1 MAAQGVGRNGLE
13 TGILIGLGVGL
24 LCALVLLWQSRRRF
38 RRELQ
43 RLGSLV
49 HLAMPLRSPEQM
61 LSLLSRHLRQQELD
75 WAGQKQQLQDW
86 QYLSQR
92 LPWGYLR
99 VDENNVVLECN
110 PAAQRLLRIG
120 QWQPGIKLLLEW
132 VRSYELDQLIEAT
145 RRQEVATLTESCEWI
160 FYPSGGDGKPIPLRG
175 WGLPLPQGHVAIFL
189 EDRLEAKMLAQ
200 QRDRWASDVAHE
212 LKTPLTSIRLLAE
225 TLQSRVDAA
234 QAVWVERL
242 LNETLRL
249 SHLVQDLLELSALN
263 LGAGSRL
270 QLRSVDLAILV
281 REAWQSLEPLAKLR
295 HQELH
300 LSGARQA
307 YLWGDEQR
315 LYRLILNL
323 LDNAIKYG
331 KPDSPIHVVL
341 SEGGSQVGLEVYDH
355 GPGLPEDQFESVFQP
370 FYRTD
375 TARARSKGG
384 TGLGLAIVRQIV
396 EAHGGTV
403 QLRNH
408 PQTGGLWIQ
417 VELPQK
423 RLDPT

>member
-1 MAAQGVGRNGLE
+1 MGLA
-13 TGILIGLGVGL
+13 TGILIGVGVGL
-24 LCALVLLWQSRRRF
+24 LCALLLLWQSHRRF

-49 HLAMPLRSPEQM
+49 SNPLPVHSSEEM
-61 LSLLSRHLRQQELD
+61 LSLLSRQLRQQQLD
-75 WAGQKQQLQDW
+75 WAGQNQQLQDW

-110 PAAQRLLRIG
+110 PAAQRLLRIN

-132 VRSYELDQLIEAT
+132 VRSYELDQLIETT
-145 RRQEVATLTESCEWI
+145 RRQEADRPTQSREWI

-175 WGLPLPQGHVAIFL
+175 WGLPLPQSQVAIFL
-189 EDRLEAKMLAQ
+189 EDRLEAKMLTQ

-249 SHLVQDLLELSALN
+249 SSLVQDLLELSALN

-270 QLRSVDLAILV
+270 QLRSVDLAFLV
-281 REAWQSLEPLAKLR
+281 RKAWQSLEPLAKPR
-295 HQELH
+295 QQELH
-300 LSGARQA
+300 LTGTTQA
-307 YLWGDEQR
+307 CLWGDEQR
-315 LYRLILNL
+315 LYRLLLNL

-331 KPDSPIHVVL
+331 RPGSPVHVVL
-341 SEGGSQVGLEVYDH
+341 AEEGSAVGLEVYDH
-355 GPGLPEDQFESVFQP
+355 GSGLAADQFELVFQP

-396 EAHGGTV
+396 EAHEGTIR
-403 QLRNH
+403 LCNH
-408 PQTGGLWIQ
+408 PQTGGLWVRVQ
-417 VELPQK
+417 LPQK
-423 RLDPT
+423 RLDPL

>member
-1 MAAQGVGRNGLE
+1 MGLE
-13 TGILIGLGVGL
+13 AGILIGLGIGL
-24 LCALVLLWQSRRRF
+24 LCTLLLLWQTRRRF

-49 HLAMPLRSPEQM
+49 HLAMPLHSPEQM
-61 LSLLSRHLRQQELD
+61 LSLLSRYLRQQDLD
-75 WAGQKQQLQDW
+75 WANQKQQLQNW

-110 PAAQRLLRIG
+110 PAAQRLLRIS

-145 RRQEVATLTESCEWI
+145 RRQETAAPVQSREWI
-160 FYPSGGDGKPIPLRG
+160 FYPSGGDGKPIPLRA
-175 WGLPLPQGHVAIFL
+175 WGLLLPQAHVAIFL

-263 LGAGSRL
+263 LGAASRS
-270 QLRSVDLAILV
+270 QWRWVDLASLV
-281 REAWQSLEPLAKLR
+281 QEAWQSLEPLAKPR

-300 LSGARQA
+300 LRGSSQI

-315 LYRLILNL
+315 LYRLVLNL
-323 LDNAIKYG
+323 LDNAVKYG

-341 SEGGSQVGLEVYDH
+341 SEQGSQVQLEVYDH
-355 GPGLPEDQFESVFQP
+355 GPGLPEDQFELVFQP

-396 EAHGGTV
+396 EVHGGTI

-408 PQTGGLWIQ
+408 PQTGGLWVQ
-417 VELPQK
+417 VELPRK
-423 RLDPT
+423 HLDPL

>member
-1 MAAQGVGRNGLE
+1 MGLE
-13 TGILIGLGVGL
+13 AGILIGLGIGL
-24 LCALVLLWQSRRRF
+24 LCTLLLLWQTRRRF
-38 RRELQ
+38 SRELQ

-49 HLAMPLRSPEQM
+49 HLAMPLHSLEQM
-61 LSLLSRHLRQQELD
+61 LSLLSRYLRQQDLD
-75 WAGQKQQLQDW
+75 WANQKQQLQNW

-110 PAAQRLLRIG
+110 PTAQRLLRIS

-145 RRQEVATLTESCEWI
+145 RRQETAAPVQSREWI
-160 FYPSGGDGKPIPLRG
+160 FYPSGGDGKPIPLRA
-175 WGLPLPQGHVAIFL
+175 WGLLLPQAHVAIFL

-263 LGAGSRL
+263 LGAASRS
-270 QLRSVDLAILV
+270 QWRWVDLASLV
-281 REAWQSLEPLAKLR
+281 QEAWQSVEPLAKPR

-300 LSGARQA
+300 LSGLSQI

-323 LDNAIKYG
+323 LDNAVKYG

-341 SEGGSQVGLEVYDH
+341 SEQGSQVQLEVYDH
-355 GPGLPEDQFESVFQP
+355 GPGLPEDQFELVFQP

-396 EAHGGTV
+396 EVHGGTI

-408 PQTGGLWIQ
+408 PQTGGLWVQ
-417 VELPQK
+417 VELPRK
-423 RLDPT
+423 HLDPL

>member
-1 MAAQGVGRNGLE
+1 MGLE
-13 TGILIGLGVGL
+13 AGILIGLGIGL
-24 LCALVLLWQSRRRF
+24 LCTLLLLWQSRRRF
-38 RRELQ
+38 RCELQ

-49 HLAMPLRSPEQM
+49 HLAMPLHSPEQM
-61 LSLLSRHLRQQELD
+61 LSLLSRYLRQQDLD
-75 WAGQKQQLQDW
+75 WANQKQQLQNW

-110 PAAQRLLRIG
+110 PAAQRLLRIS

-145 RRQEVATLTESCEWI
+145 RRQETAAPVQSREWI
-160 FYPSGGDGKPIPLRG
+160 FYPSGGDGKPIPLRA
-175 WGLPLPQGHVAIFL
+175 WGLLLPQAHVAIFL

-263 LGAGSRL
+263 LGAASRS
-270 QLRSVDLAILV
+270 QWRWVDLASLV
-281 REAWQSLEPLAKLR
+281 REAWQSVEPLAKPR

-300 LSGARQA
+300 LSGLSQI

-323 LDNAIKYG
+323 LDNAVKYG

-341 SEGGSQVGLEVYDH
+341 SEQGSQVQLEVYDH
-355 GPGLPEDQFESVFQP
+355 GPGLPEDQFELVFQP

-396 EAHGGTV
+396 EVHGGTI

-408 PQTGGLWIQ
+408 PQTGGLWVQ
-417 VELPQK
+417 VELPRK
-423 RLDPT
+423 HLDPL

>member
-1 MAAQGVGRNGLE
+1 MGLE
-13 TGILIGLGVGL
+13 AGILIGLGIGL
-24 LCALVLLWQSRRRF
+24 LCTLLLLWQTRRRF
-38 RRELQ
+38 RCELQ

-49 HLAMPLRSPEQM
+49 HLAMPLHSPEQM
-61 LSLLSRHLRQQELD
+61 LSLLSRYLRQQDLD
-75 WAGQKQQLQDW
+75 WANQKQQLQNW

-110 PAAQRLLRIG
+110 PAAQRLLRIS

-145 RRQEVATLTESCEWI
+145 RRQETAAPVQSREWI
-160 FYPSGGDGKPIPLRG
+160 FYPSGGDGKPIPLRA
-175 WGLPLPQGHVAIFL
+175 WGLLLPQAHVAIFL

-263 LGAGSRL
+263 LGAASRS
-270 QLRSVDLAILV
+270 QWRWVDLASLV
-281 REAWQSLEPLAKLR
+281 QEAWQSLEPLAKPR

-300 LSGARQA
+300 LRGSSQI

-315 LYRLILNL
+315 LYRLVLNL
-323 LDNAIKYG
+323 LDNAVKYG

-341 SEGGSQVGLEVYDH
+341 SEQGSQVQLEVYDH
-355 GPGLPEDQFESVFQP
+355 GPGLPEDQFELVFQP

-396 EAHGGTV
+396 EVHGGTI

-408 PQTGGLWIQ
+408 PQTGGLWVQ
-417 VELPQK
+417 VELPRK
-423 RLDPT
+423 HLDPL

>member
-1 MAAQGVGRNGLE
+1 MGLE
-13 TGILIGLGVGL
+13 AGILIGLGIGL
-24 LCALVLLWQSRRRF
+24 LCTLLLLWQTRRRF

-49 HLAMPLRSPEQM
+49 HLAMPLHSPEQM
-61 LSLLSRHLRQQELD
+61 LSLLSRYLRQQDLD
-75 WAGQKQQLQDW
+75 WANQKQQLQNW

-110 PAAQRLLRIG
+110 PAAQRLLRIS

-145 RRQEVATLTESCEWI
+145 RRQETAAPVQSREWI
-160 FYPSGGDGKPIPLRG
+160 FYPSGGDGKPIPLRA
-175 WGLPLPQGHVAIFL
+175 WGLLLPQAHVAIFL

-263 LGAGSRL
+263 LGAASRS
-270 QLRSVDLAILV
+270 QWRWVDLASLV
-281 REAWQSLEPLAKLR
+281 SEAWQSVEPLAKPR

-300 LSGARQA
+300 LSGLSQI

-323 LDNAIKYG
+323 LDNAVKYG

-341 SEGGSQVGLEVYDH
+341 SEQGSQVQLEVYDH
-355 GPGLPEDQFESVFQP
+355 GPGLPEDQFELVFQP

-396 EAHGGTV
+396 EVHGGTI

-408 PQTGGLWIQ
+408 PQTGGLWVQ
-417 VELPQK
+417 VELPRK
-423 RLDPT
+423 HLDPL

>member
-1 MAAQGVGRNGLE
+1 MGLE
-13 TGILIGLGVGL
+13 AGILIGLGIGL
-24 LCALVLLWQSRRRF
+24 LCTLLLLWQTRRRF

-43 RLGSLV
+43 QLGSLV
-49 HLAMPLRSPEQM
+49 HLAMPLHSLEQM
-61 LSLLSRHLRQQELD
+61 LSLLSRYLRQQDLD
-75 WAGQKQQLQDW
+75 WANQKQQLQNW

-110 PAAQRLLRIG
+110 PAAQRLLRIS

-145 RRQEVATLTESCEWI
+145 RRQETAAPVQSREWI
-160 FYPSGGDGKPIPLRG
+160 FYPSGGDGKPIPLRA
-175 WGLPLPQGHVAIFL
+175 WGLLLPQAHVAIFL

-263 LGAGSRL
+263 LGAASRS
-270 QLRSVDLAILV
+270 QWRWVDLASLV
-281 REAWQSLEPLAKLR
+281 REAWQSVEPLAKPR

-300 LSGARQA
+300 LSGLSQI

-323 LDNAIKYG
+323 LDNAVKYG

-341 SEGGSQVGLEVYDH
+341 SEQGSQVQLEVYDH
-355 GPGLPEDQFESVFQP
+355 GPGLPEDQFELVFQP

-396 EAHGGTV
+396 EVHGGTI

-408 PQTGGLWIQ
+408 PQTGGLWVQ
-417 VELPQK
+417 VELPRK
-423 RLDPT
+423 HLDPL

>member
-1 MAAQGVGRNGLE
+1 MGLE
-13 TGILIGLGVGL
+13 AGILIGLGIGL
-24 LCALVLLWQSRRRF
+24 LCTLLLLWQTRRRF

-49 HLAMPLRSPEQM
+49 HLAMPLHSPEQM
-61 LSLLSRHLRQQELD
+61 LSLLSRYLRQQDLD
-75 WAGQKQQLQDW
+75 WANQKQQLQNW

-110 PAAQRLLRIG
+110 PAAQRLLRIS

-145 RRQEVATLTESCEWI
+145 RRQETAAPVQSREWI
-160 FYPSGGDGKPIPLRG
+160 FYPSGGDGKPIPLRA
-175 WGLPLPQGHVAIFL
+175 WGLLLPQAHVAIFL

-263 LGAGSRL
+263 LGAASRS
-270 QLRSVDLAILV
+270 QWRWVDLASLV
-281 REAWQSLEPLAKLR
+281 REAWQSVEPLAKPR

-300 LSGARQA
+300 LSGLSQI

-323 LDNAIKYG
+323 LDNAVKYG

-341 SEGGSQVGLEVYDH
+341 SEQGSQVRLEVYDH
-355 GPGLPEDQFESVFQP
+355 GPGLPEDQFELVFQP

-396 EAHGGTV
+396 EVHGGTI

-408 PQTGGLWIQ
+408 PQTGGLWVQ
-417 VELPQK
+417 VELPRK
-423 RLDPT
+423 HLDPL

>member
-1 MAAQGVGRNGLE
+1 MGLE
-13 TGILIGLGVGL
+13 AGILIGLGIGL
-24 LCALVLLWQSRRRF
+24 LCTLLLLWQTRRRF
-38 RRELQ
+38 RCELQ

-49 HLAMPLRSPEQM
+49 HLAMPLHSPEQM
-61 LSLLSRHLRQQELD
+61 LSLLSRYLRQQDLD
-75 WAGQKQQLQDW
+75 WANQKQQLQNW

-110 PAAQRLLRIG
+110 PAAQRLLRIS

-145 RRQEVATLTESCEWI
+145 RRQETAAPVQSREWI
-160 FYPSGGDGKPIPLRG
+160 FYPSGGDGKPIPLRA
-175 WGLPLPQGHVAIFL
+175 WGLLLPQAHVAIFL

-263 LGAGSRL
+263 LGAASRS
-270 QLRSVDLAILV
+270 QWRWVDLASLV
-281 REAWQSLEPLAKLR
+281 QEAWQSLEPLAKPR

-300 LSGARQA
+300 LRGSSQI

-315 LYRLILNL
+315 LYRLVLNL
-323 LDNAIKYG
+323 LDNAVKYG

-341 SEGGSQVGLEVYDH
+341 SEQGSQVRLEVYDH
-355 GPGLPEDQFESVFQP
+355 GPGLPEDQFELVFQP

-396 EAHGGTV
+396 EVHGGTI

-408 PQTGGLWIQ
+408 PQTGGLWVQ
-417 VELPQK
+417 VELPRK
-423 RLDPT
+423 HLDPL

>member
-1 MAAQGVGRNGLE
+1 MGLE
-13 TGILIGLGVGL
+13 AGILIGLGIGL
-24 LCALVLLWQSRRRF
+24 LCTLLLLWQSRRRF
-38 RRELQ
+38 SRELQ

-49 HLAMPLRSPEQM
+49 HLAMPLHSPEQM
-61 LSLLSRHLRQQELD
+61 LSLLSRYLRQQDLD
-75 WAGQKQQLQDW
+75 WANQKQQLQNW

-110 PAAQRLLRIG
+110 PAAQRLLRIS

-145 RRQEVATLTESCEWI
+145 RRQETAAPVQSREWI
-160 FYPSGGDGKPIPLRG
+160 FYPSGGDGKPIPLRA
-175 WGLPLPQGHVAIFL
+175 WGLLLPQAHVAIFL

-263 LGAGSRL
+263 LGAASRS
-270 QLRSVDLAILV
+270 QWRWVDLASLV
-281 REAWQSLEPLAKLR
+281 QEAWQSLEPLAKPR

-300 LSGARQA
+300 LSGLSQI

-315 LYRLILNL
+315 LYRLVLNL
-323 LDNAIKYG
+323 LDNAVKYG

-341 SEGGSQVGLEVYDH
+341 SEQGSQVRLEVYDH
-355 GPGLPEDQFESVFQP
+355 GPGLPEDQFELVFQP

-396 EAHGGTV
+396 EVHGGTI

-408 PQTGGLWIQ
+408 PQTGGLWVQ
-417 VELPQK
+417 VELPRK
-423 RLDPT
+423 HLDPL

>member
-1 MAAQGVGRNGLE
+1 MGVE
-13 TGILIGLGVGL
+13 SGILIGLGIGL
-24 LCALVLLWQSRRRF
+24 LGTLILLWQSRRRF
-38 RRELQ
+38 GRQLQ
-43 RLGSLV
+43 QLGSLLHV
-49 HLAMPLRSPEQM
+49 PLPLSSPEQM
-61 LSLLSRHLRQQELD
+61 LSRLSRHLRQQELE
-75 WAGQKQQLQDW
+75 WASQKRHLQDW
-86 QYLSQR
+86 QYLSHH

-110 PAAQRLLRIG
+110 PAAQRLLRIS
-120 QWQPGIKLLLEW
+120 QWQPGVKLLLEW

-145 RRQEVATLTESCEWI
+145 RRQEAAASIQSREWI
-160 FYPSGGDGKPIPLRG
+160 FYPSGGENKPVPLRA
-175 WGLPLPQGHVAIFL
+175 WGLPLPQGQVAIFL
-189 EDRLEAKMLAQ
+189 EDRLEATLLAQ

-249 SHLVQDLLELSALN
+249 SQLVQDLLELSALN
-263 LGAGSRL
+263 LGAGSRS
-270 QLRSVDLAILV
+270 QWRWVDLAALV
-281 REAWQSLEPLAKLR
+281 HEAWQSLEPLAKPR

-300 LSGARQA
+300 LSGSPQA
-307 YLWGDEQR
+307 QLWGDEQR

-331 KPDSPIHVVL
+331 RPDSPIHVVL
-341 SEGGSQVGLEVYDH
+341 SEEGSQVRLEMYDH
-355 GPGLPEDQFESVFQP
+355 GPGLPEDQFELVFQP

-375 TARARSKGG
+375 AARARSKGG

-396 EAHGGTV
+396 ELHGGTIR
-403 QLRNH
+403 LRNH
-408 PQTGGLWIQ
+408 PQTGGLWVQ
-417 VELPQK
+417 VELPRK
-423 RLDPT
+423 RADAL

>member
-1 MAAQGVGRNGLE
+1 MGLE
-13 TGILIGLGVGL
+13 AGILIGLGIGL
-24 LCALVLLWQSRRRF
+24 LCTLLLLWQTRRRF

-49 HLAMPLRSPEQM
+49 HLAMPLHSPEQM
-61 LSLLSRHLRQQELD
+61 LSLLSRYLRQQDLD
-75 WAGQKQQLQDW
+75 WANQKQQLQNW

-110 PAAQRLLRIG
+110 PAAQRLLRIS

-145 RRQEVATLTESCEWI
+145 RRQETAAPVQSREWI
-160 FYPSGGDGKPIPLRG
+160 FYPSGGDGKPIPLRA
-175 WGLPLPQGHVAIFL
+175 WGLLLPQAHVAIFL

-263 LGAGSRL
+263 LGAASRS
-270 QLRSVDLAILV
+270 QWRWVDLASLV
-281 REAWQSLEPLAKLR
+281 SEAWQSVEPLAKPR

-300 LSGARQA
+300 LSGLSQI

-315 LYRLILNL
+315 LYRLVLNL
-323 LDNAIKYG
+323 LDNAVKYG

-341 SEGGSQVGLEVYDH
+341 SEQGSQVRLEVYDH
-355 GPGLPEDQFESVFQP
+355 GPGLPEDQFELVFQP

-396 EAHGGTV
+396 EVHGGTI

-408 PQTGGLWIQ
+408 PQTGGLWVQ
-417 VELPQK
+417 VELPRK
-423 RLDPT
+423 HLDPL

>member
-1 MAAQGVGRNGLE
+1 MGLE
-13 TGILIGLGVGL
+13 AGILIGLGIGL
-24 LCALVLLWQSRRRF
+24 LCTLLLLWQTRRRF

-43 RLGSLV
+43 QLGSLV
-49 HLAMPLRSPEQM
+49 HLAMPLHSPEQM
-61 LSLLSRHLRQQELD
+61 LSLLSRYLRQQDLD
-75 WAGQKQQLQDW
+75 WANQKQQLQNW

-110 PAAQRLLRIG
+110 PAAQRLLRIS

-145 RRQEVATLTESCEWI
+145 RRQETAAPVQSREWI
-160 FYPSGGDGKPIPLRG
+160 FYPSGGDGKPIPLRA
-175 WGLPLPQGHVAIFL
+175 WGLLLPQAHVAIFL

-263 LGAGSRL
+263 LGAASRS
-270 QLRSVDLAILV
+270 QWRWVDLASLV
-281 REAWQSLEPLAKLR
+281 QEAWQSLEPLAKPR

-300 LSGARQA
+300 LSGLSQI

-323 LDNAIKYG
+323 LDNAVKYG

-341 SEGGSQVGLEVYDH
+341 SEQGSQVQLEVYDH
-355 GPGLPEDQFESVFQP
+355 GPGLPEDQFELVFQP

-396 EAHGGTV
+396 EVHGGTI

-408 PQTGGLWIQ
+408 PQTGGLWVQ
-417 VELPQK
+417 VELPRK
-423 RLDPT
+423 HLDPL

>member
-1 MAAQGVGRNGLE
+1 MGLE
-13 TGILIGLGVGL
+13 AGILIGLGIGL
-24 LCALVLLWQSRRRF
+24 LCTLLLLWQTRRRF

-43 RLGSLV
+43 QLGSLV
-49 HLAMPLRSPEQM
+49 HLAMPLHSPEQM
-61 LSLLSRHLRQQELD
+61 LSLLSRYLRQQDLD
-75 WAGQKQQLQDW
+75 WANQKQQLQNW

-110 PAAQRLLRIG
+110 PAAQRLLRIS

-145 RRQEVATLTESCEWI
+145 RRQETAAPVQSREWI
-160 FYPSGGDGKPIPLRG
+160 FYPSGGDGKPIPLRA
-175 WGLPLPQGHVAIFL
+175 WGLLLPQAHVAIFL

-263 LGAGSRL
+263 LGAASRS
-270 QLRSVDLAILV
+270 QWRWVDLASLV
-281 REAWQSLEPLAKLR
+281 SEAWQSVEPLAKPR

-300 LSGARQA
+300 LSGLSQI

-323 LDNAIKYG
+323 LDNAVKYG

-341 SEGGSQVGLEVYDH
+341 SEQGSQVRLEVYDH
-355 GPGLPEDQFESVFQP
+355 GPGLPEDQFELVFQP

-396 EAHGGTV
+396 EVHGGTI

-408 PQTGGLWIQ
+408 PQTGGLWVQ
-417 VELPQK
+417 VELPRK
-423 RLDPT
+423 HLDPL

>member
-1 MAAQGVGRNGLE
+1 MGLE
-13 TGILIGLGVGL
+13 SGILIGLSIGL
-24 LCALVLLWQSRRRF
+24 LATLISLWQSRRRF
-38 RRELQ
+38 SRQLQ
-43 RLGSLV
+43 QLGSLLHV
-49 HLAMPLRSPEQM
+49 ALPLQPPEQM
-61 LSLLSRHLRQQELD
+61 LSRLSRHLRHQELE
-75 WAGQKQQLQDW
+75 WASQKRYLQDW
-86 QYLSQR
+86 QYLSQH

-110 PAAQRLLRIG
+110 PAAQRLLRIH

-145 RRQEVATLTESCEWI
+145 RRQEANTPIQSREWI
-160 FYPSGGDGKPIPLRG
+160 FYPPGGEDKPVPLRA
-175 WGLPLPQGHVAIFL
+175 WGLPLPQAHVAIFL
-189 EDRLEAKMLAQ
+189 EDRLEATLLVQ

-249 SHLVQDLLELSALN
+249 SQLVQDLLELSTLK
-263 LGAGSRL
+263 LGAASRS
-270 QLRSVDLAILV
+270 QWRWVDLTTLV
-281 REAWQSLEPLAKLR
+281 REAWQSLEPLAKSR
-295 HQELH
+295 QQELY
-300 LSGARQA
+300 LTSPSQL

-323 LDNAIKYG
+323 LDNAVKYSG
-331 KPDSPIHVVL
+331 PASPIYVMV
-341 SEGGSQVGLEVYDH
+341 SDQGSRVRLEVYDH
-355 GPGLPEDQFESVFQP
+355 GPGLPEDQFELVFQP

-375 TARARSKGG
+375 AARARSKGG

-396 EAHGGTV
+396 ELHGGTI

-408 PQTGGLWIQ
+408 PQTGGLWVQ
-417 VELPQK
+417 VELPRQHPEG
-423 RLDPT
+423 L

>member
-1 MAAQGVGRNGLE
+1 MGLE
-13 TGILIGLGVGL
+13 AGILIGLGIGL
-24 LCALVLLWQSRRRF
+24 LCTLLLLWQSRRRF
-38 RRELQ
+38 SRELQ

-49 HLAMPLRSPEQM
+49 HLAMPLHSPEQM
-61 LSLLSRHLRQQELD
+61 LSLLSRYLRQQDLD
-75 WAGQKQQLQDW
+75 WANQKQQLQNW

-110 PAAQRLLRIG
+110 PAAQRLLRIS

-145 RRQEVATLTESCEWI
+145 RRQETAAPVQSREWI
-160 FYPSGGDGKPIPLRG
+160 FYPSGGDGKPIPLRA
-175 WGLPLPQGHVAIFL
+175 WGLLLPQAHVAIFL

-263 LGAGSRL
+263 LGAASRS
-270 QLRSVDLAILV
+270 QWRWVDLASLV
-281 REAWQSLEPLAKLR
+281 REAWQSVEPLAKPR

-300 LSGARQA
+300 LSGLSQI

-323 LDNAIKYG
+323 LDNAVKYG

-341 SEGGSQVGLEVYDH
+341 SEQGSQVRLEVYDH
-355 GPGLPEDQFESVFQP
+355 GPGLPEDQFELVFQP

-396 EAHGGTV
+396 EVHGGTI

-408 PQTGGLWIQ
+408 PQTGGLWVQ
-417 VELPQK
+417 VELPRK
-423 RLDPT
+423 HLDPL

>member
-1 MAAQGVGRNGLE
+1 MGLA

-24 LCALVLLWQSRRRF
+24 LCALLLLWQSHRRF

-49 HLAMPLRSPEQM
+49 NSPLPLHSPEEM
-61 LSLLSRHLRQQELD
+61 LSLLSRQLRQQQLD
-75 WAGQKQQLQDW
+75 WAGRNQQLQDW

-99 VDENNVVLECN
+99 VDENNIVLECN
-110 PAAQRLLRIG
+110 PAAQRLLHIN

-132 VRSYELDQLIEAT
+132 VRSYELDQLIETT
-145 RRQEVATLTESCEWI
+145 RQQDAERPTQSREWI
-160 FYPSGGDGKPIPLRG
+160 FYPSGGDDKPIPLRA
-175 WGLPLPQGHVAIFL
+175 WGLPLSQSHVAIFL
-189 EDRLEAKMLAQ
+189 EDRLEAKMLTQ

-225 TLQSRVDAA
+225 TLHSRVDSA
-234 QAVWVERL
+234 QVVWVERL

-249 SHLVQDLLELSALN
+249 SSLVQDLLELSALN

-270 QLRSVDLAILV
+270 QLRSVDLAFLV
-281 REAWQSLEPLAKLR
+281 REAWQSLEPLAKSR
-295 HQELH
+295 QQELH
-300 LSGARQA
+300 LTGIQQA
-307 YLWGDEQR
+307 FLWGDEQR

-331 KPDSPIHVVL
+331 RPGSEVHVVL
-341 SEGGSQVGLEVYDH
+341 AETGSEVGLEVYDH
-355 GPGLPEDQFESVFQP
+355 GPGLAADQFESVFQP

-396 EAHGGTV
+396 EAHGGTIR
-403 QLRNH
+403 LGNH
-408 PQTGGLWIQ
+408 PQAGGLWIR
-417 VELPQK
+417 VHLPKK
-423 RLDPT
+423 RLDPP

>member
-1 MAAQGVGRNGLE
+1 MGLE
-13 TGILIGLGVGL
+13 AGILIGLGIGL
-24 LCALVLLWQSRRRF
+24 LCTLLLLWQTRRRF

-43 RLGSLV
+43 QLGSLV
-49 HLAMPLRSPEQM
+49 HLAMPLHSLEQM
-61 LSLLSRHLRQQELD
+61 LSLLSRYLRQQDLD
-75 WAGQKQQLQDW
+75 WANQKQQLQNW

-110 PAAQRLLRIG
+110 PAAQRLLRIS

-145 RRQEVATLTESCEWI
+145 RRQETAAPVQSREWI
-160 FYPSGGDGKPIPLRG
+160 FYPSGGDGKPIPLRA
-175 WGLPLPQGHVAIFL
+175 WGLLLPQAHVAIFL

-263 LGAGSRL
+263 LGAASRS
-270 QLRSVDLAILV
+270 QWRWVDLASLV
-281 REAWQSLEPLAKLR
+281 SEAWQSVEPLAKPR

-300 LSGARQA
+300 LSGLSQI

-323 LDNAIKYG
+323 LDNAVKYG

-341 SEGGSQVGLEVYDH
+341 SEQGSQVRLEVYDH
-355 GPGLPEDQFESVFQP
+355 GPGLPEDQFELVFQP

-396 EAHGGTV
+396 EVHGGTI

-408 PQTGGLWIQ
+408 PQTGGLWVQ
-417 VELPQK
+417 VELPRK
-423 RLDPT
+423 HLDPL

>member
-1 MAAQGVGRNGLE
+1 MGLE
-13 TGILIGLGVGL
+13 AGILIGLGVGL
-24 LCALVLLWQSRRRF
+24 FCTLLLLWQTRRRF

-49 HLAMPLRSPEQM
+49 HLAMPLHSPEQM
-61 LSLLSRHLRQQELD
+61 LSLLSRYLRQQDLD
-75 WAGQKQQLQDW
+75 WANQKQQLQNW

-110 PAAQRLLRIG
+110 PAAQRLLRIS

-145 RRQEVATLTESCEWI
+145 RRQETAAPVQSREWI
-160 FYPSGGDGKPIPLRG
+160 FYPSGGDGKPIPLRA
-175 WGLPLPQGHVAIFL
+175 WGLLLPQAHVAIFL

-263 LGAGSRL
+263 LGAASRS
-270 QLRSVDLAILV
+270 QWRWVDLASLV
-281 REAWQSLEPLAKLR
+281 QEAWQSLEPLAKPR

-300 LSGARQA
+300 LSGLSQI

-323 LDNAIKYG
+323 LDNAVKYG

-341 SEGGSQVGLEVYDH
+341 SEQGSQVRLEVYDH
-355 GPGLPEDQFESVFQP
+355 GPGLPEDQFELVFQP

-396 EAHGGTV
+396 EVHGGTI

-408 PQTGGLWIQ
+408 PQTGGLWVQ
-417 VELPQK
+417 VELPRK
-423 RLDPT
+423 HLDPL

>member
-1 MAAQGVGRNGLE
+1 MGLE
-13 TGILIGLGVGL
+13 AGILIGLGIGL
-24 LCALVLLWQSRRRF
+24 LCTLLLLWQTRRRF
-38 RRELQ
+38 RCELQ

-49 HLAMPLRSPEQM
+49 HLAMPLHSPEQM
-61 LSLLSRHLRQQELD
+61 LSLLSRYLRQQDLD
-75 WAGQKQQLQDW
+75 WANQKQQLQNW

-110 PAAQRLLRIG
+110 PAAQRLLRIS

-145 RRQEVATLTESCEWI
+145 RRQETAAPVQSREWI
-160 FYPSGGDGKPIPLRG
+160 FYPSGGDGKPIPLRA
-175 WGLPLPQGHVAIFL
+175 WGLLLPQAHVAIFL

-263 LGAGSRL
+263 LGAASRS
-270 QLRSVDLAILV
+270 QWRWVDLASLV
-281 REAWQSLEPLAKLR
+281 REAWQSVEPLAKPR

-300 LSGARQA
+300 LSGLSQI

-323 LDNAIKYG
+323 LDNAVKYG

-341 SEGGSQVGLEVYDH
+341 SEQGSQVRLEVYDH
-355 GPGLPEDQFESVFQP
+355 GPGLPEDQFELVFQP

-396 EAHGGTV
+396 EVHGGTI

-408 PQTGGLWIQ
+408 PQTGGLWVQ
-417 VELPQK
+417 VELPRK
-423 RLDPT
+423 HLDPL

>member
-1 MAAQGVGRNGLE
+1 MGLE
-13 TGILIGLGVGL
+13 AGILIGLGIGL
-24 LCALVLLWQSRRRF
+24 LCTLLLLWQSRRRF
-38 RRELQ
+38 SRELQ
-43 RLGSLV
+43 QLGSLV
-49 HLAMPLRSPEQM
+49 HLAMPLHSPEQM
-61 LSLLSRHLRQQELD
+61 LSLLSRYLRQQDLD
-75 WAGQKQQLQDW
+75 WANQKQQLQNW

-110 PAAQRLLRIG
+110 PAAQRLLRIS

-145 RRQEVATLTESCEWI
+145 RRQETAAPVQSREWI
-160 FYPSGGDGKPIPLRG
+160 FYPSGGDGKPIPLRA
-175 WGLPLPQGHVAIFL
+175 WGLLLPQAHVAIFL

-263 LGAGSRL
+263 LGAASRS
-270 QLRSVDLAILV
+270 QWRWVDLASLV
-281 REAWQSLEPLAKLR
+281 QEAWQSLEPLAKPR

-300 LSGARQA
+300 LSGLSQI

-315 LYRLILNL
+315 LYRLVLNL
-323 LDNAIKYG
+323 LDNAVKYG

-341 SEGGSQVGLEVYDH
+341 SEQGSQVQLEVYDH
-355 GPGLPEDQFESVFQP
+355 GPGLPEDQFELVFQP

-396 EAHGGTV
+396 EVHGGTI

-408 PQTGGLWIQ
+408 PQTGGLWVQ
-417 VELPQK
+417 VELPRK
-423 RLDPT
+423 HLDPL

>member
-1 MAAQGVGRNGLE
+1 MGFE

-24 LCALVLLWQSRRRF
+24 FCTLLLLWQSRRRF
-38 RRELQ
+38 RHDLQ

-49 HLAMPLRSPEQM
+49 HLAMPPHSLELEQM
-61 LSLLSRHLRQQELD
+61 LSLLSRHIRQQELD

-145 RRQEVATLTESCEWI
+145 RQQEAATPTQSREWI

-175 WGLPLPQGHVAIFL
+175 WGLPLPQAHVAIFL
-189 EDRLEAKMLAQ
+189 EDRLEAKMLVQ

-281 REAWQSLEPLAKLR
+281 REAWQSLEPLAKPR

-300 LSGARQA
+300 LSGSPQA

-341 SEGGSQVGLEVYDH
+341 SEQGSQVALEVYDH

-403 QLRNH
+403 HLRNH
-408 PQTGGLWIQ
+408 PQAGGLWIQ

-423 RLDPT
+423 RLDPL

>member
-1 MAAQGVGRNGLE
+1 MGLE
-13 TGILIGLGVGL
+13 AGILIGLGIGL
-24 LCALVLLWQSRRRF
+24 LCTLLLLWQTRRRF
-38 RRELQ
+38 RCELQ

-49 HLAMPLRSPEQM
+49 HLAMPLHSPEQM
-61 LSLLSRHLRQQELD
+61 LSLLSRYLRQQDLD
-75 WAGQKQQLQDW
+75 WANQKQQLQNW

-110 PAAQRLLRIG
+110 PAAQRLLRIS

-145 RRQEVATLTESCEWI
+145 RRQETAAPVQSREWI
-160 FYPSGGDGKPIPLRG
+160 FYPSGGDGKPIPLRA
-175 WGLPLPQGHVAIFL
+175 WGLLLPQAHVAIFL

-263 LGAGSRL
+263 LGAASRS
-270 QLRSVDLAILV
+270 QWRWVDLASLV
-281 REAWQSLEPLAKLR
+281 QEAWQSVEPLAKPR

-300 LSGARQA
+300 LSGLSQI

-315 LYRLILNL
+315 LYRLVLNL
-323 LDNAIKYG
+323 LDNAVKYG

-341 SEGGSQVGLEVYDH
+341 SEQGSQVRLEVYDH
-355 GPGLPEDQFESVFQP
+355 GPGLPEDQFELVFQP

-396 EAHGGTV
+396 EVHGGTI

-408 PQTGGLWIQ
+408 PQTGGLWVQ
-417 VELPQK
+417 VELPRK
-423 RLDPT
+423 HLDPL

>member
-1 MAAQGVGRNGLE
+1 MGLE
-13 TGILIGLGVGL
+13 AGILIGLGIGL
-24 LCALVLLWQSRRRF
+24 LCTLLLLWQTRRRF

-43 RLGSLV
+43 QLGSLV
-49 HLAMPLRSPEQM
+49 HLAMPLHSLEQM
-61 LSLLSRHLRQQELD
+61 LSLLSRYLRQQDLD
-75 WAGQKQQLQDW
+75 WANQKQQLQNW

-110 PAAQRLLRIG
+110 PAAQRLLRIS

-145 RRQEVATLTESCEWI
+145 RRQETAAPVQSREWI
-160 FYPSGGDGKPIPLRG
+160 FYPSGGDGKPIPLRA
-175 WGLPLPQGHVAIFL
+175 WGLLLPQAHVAIFL

-263 LGAGSRL
+263 LGAASRS
-270 QLRSVDLAILV
+270 QWRWVDLASLV
-281 REAWQSLEPLAKLR
+281 QEAWQSLEPLAKPR

-300 LSGARQA
+300 LSGLSQI

-315 LYRLILNL
+315 LYRLVLNL
-323 LDNAIKYG
+323 LDNAVKYG

-341 SEGGSQVGLEVYDH
+341 SEQGSQVRLEVYDH
-355 GPGLPEDQFESVFQP
+355 GPGLPEDQFELVFQP

-396 EAHGGTV
+396 EVHGGTI

-408 PQTGGLWIQ
+408 PQTGGLWVQ
-417 VELPQK
+417 VELPRK
-423 RLDPT
+423 HLDPL

>member
-1 MAAQGVGRNGLE
+1 MGLE
-13 TGILIGLGVGL
+13 AGILIGLGIGL
-24 LCALVLLWQSRRRF
+24 LCTLLLLWQTRRRF

-49 HLAMPLRSPEQM
+49 HLAMPLHSPEQM
-61 LSLLSRHLRQQELD
+61 LSLLSRYLRQQDLD
-75 WAGQKQQLQDW
+75 WANQRQQLQNW
-86 QYLSQR
+86 QYLGQR

-110 PAAQRLLRIG
+110 PAAQRLLRIS

-145 RRQEVATLTESCEWI
+145 RRQETAAPVQSREWI
-160 FYPSGGDGKPIPLRG
+160 FYPSGGDGKPIPLRA
-175 WGLPLPQGHVAIFL
+175 WGLLLPQAHVAIFL

-263 LGAGSRL
+263 LGAASRS
-270 QLRSVDLAILV
+270 QWRWVDLASLV
-281 REAWQSLEPLAKLR
+281 QEAWQSLEPLAKPR

-300 LSGARQA
+300 LSGLSQI

-315 LYRLILNL
+315 LYRLVLNL
-323 LDNAIKYG
+323 LDNAVKYG

-341 SEGGSQVGLEVYDH
+341 SEQGSQVRLEVYDH
-355 GPGLPEDQFESVFQP
+355 GPGLPEDQFELVFQP

-396 EAHGGTV
+396 EVHGGTI

-408 PQTGGLWIQ
+408 PQTGGLWVQ
-417 VELPQK
+417 VELPRK
-423 RLDPT
+423 HLDPL

>member
-1 MAAQGVGRNGLE
+1 MGLE
-13 TGILIGLGVGL
+13 AGILIGLGIGL
-24 LCALVLLWQSRRRF
+24 LCTLLLLWQTRRRF

-49 HLAMPLRSPEQM
+49 HLAMPLHSPEQM
-61 LSLLSRHLRQQELD
+61 LSLLSRHLRQQDLD
-75 WAGQKQQLQDW
+75 WANQKQQLQNW

-110 PAAQRLLRIG
+110 PAAQRLLRIS

-145 RRQEVATLTESCEWI
+145 RRQETAAPVQSREWI
-160 FYPSGGDGKPIPLRG
+160 FYPSGGDGKPIPLRA
-175 WGLPLPQGHVAIFL
+175 WGLLLPQAHVAIFL

-263 LGAGSRL
+263 LGAASRS
-270 QLRSVDLAILV
+270 QWRWVDLASLV
-281 REAWQSLEPLAKLR
+281 REAWQSVEPLAKPR

-300 LSGARQA
+300 LSGLSQI

-323 LDNAIKYG
+323 LDNAVKYG

-341 SEGGSQVGLEVYDH
+341 SEQGSQVQLEVYDH
-355 GPGLPEDQFESVFQP
+355 GPGLPEDQFELVFQP

-396 EAHGGTV
+396 EVHGGTI

-408 PQTGGLWIQ
+408 PQTGGLWVQ
-417 VELPQK
+417 VELPRK
-423 RLDPT
+423 HLDPL

>member
-1 MAAQGVGRNGLE
+1 MGLE
-13 TGILIGLGVGL
+13 AGILIGLGIGL
-24 LCALVLLWQSRRRF
+24 LCTLLLLWQTRRRF

-43 RLGSLV
+43 QLGSLV
-49 HLAMPLRSPEQM
+49 HLAMPLHSPEQM
-61 LSLLSRHLRQQELD
+61 LSLLSRYLRQQDLD
-75 WAGQKQQLQDW
+75 WANQKQQLQNW

-110 PAAQRLLRIG
+110 PAAQRLLRIS

-145 RRQEVATLTESCEWI
+145 RRQETAAPVQSREWI
-160 FYPSGGDGKPIPLRG
+160 FYPSGGDGKPIPLRA
-175 WGLPLPQGHVAIFL
+175 WGLLLPQAHVAIFL

-263 LGAGSRL
+263 LGAASRS
-270 QLRSVDLAILV
+270 QWRWVDLASLV
-281 REAWQSLEPLAKLR
+281 QEAWQSLEPLAKPR

-300 LSGARQA
+300 LSGLSQI

-315 LYRLILNL
+315 LYRLVLNL
-323 LDNAIKYG
+323 LDNAVKYG

-341 SEGGSQVGLEVYDH
+341 SEQGSQVRLEVYDH
-355 GPGLPEDQFESVFQP
+355 GPGLPEDQFELVFQP

-396 EAHGGTV
+396 EVHGGTI

-408 PQTGGLWIQ
+408 PQTGGLWVQ
-417 VELPQK
+417 VELPRK
-423 RLDPT
+423 HLDPL

>member
-1 MAAQGVGRNGLE
+1 MGLE
-13 TGILIGLGVGL
+13 AGILIGLGIGL
-24 LCALVLLWQSRRRF
+24 LCTLLLLWQTRRRF

-49 HLAMPLRSPEQM
+49 HLAMPLHSPEQM
-61 LSLLSRHLRQQELD
+61 LSLLSRYLRQQDLD
-75 WAGQKQQLQDW
+75 WANQKQQLQNW

-110 PAAQRLLRIG
+110 PAAQRLLRIS

-145 RRQEVATLTESCEWI
+145 RRQETAAPVQSREWI
-160 FYPSGGDGKPIPLRG
+160 FYPSGGDGKPIPLRA
-175 WGLPLPQGHVAIFL
+175 WGLLLPQAHVAIFL

-263 LGAGSRL
+263 LGAASRS
-270 QLRSVDLAILV
+270 QWRWVDLASLV
-281 REAWQSLEPLAKLR
+281 QEAWQSVEPLAKPR

-300 LSGARQA
+300 LSGLSQI

-323 LDNAIKYG
+323 LDNAVKYG

-341 SEGGSQVGLEVYDH
+341 SEQGSQVRLEVYDH
-355 GPGLPEDQFESVFQP
+355 GPGLPEDQFELVFQP

-396 EAHGGTV
+396 EVHGGTI

-408 PQTGGLWIQ
+408 PQTGGLWVQ
-417 VELPQK
+417 VELPRK
-423 RLDPT
+423 HLDPL

>member
-1 MAAQGVGRNGLE
+1 MGLE
-13 TGILIGLGVGL
+13 AGILIGLGIGL
-24 LCALVLLWQSRRRF
+24 LCTLLLLWQTRRRF
-38 RRELQ
+38 RCELQ

-49 HLAMPLRSPEQM
+49 HLAMPLHSPEQM
-61 LSLLSRHLRQQELD
+61 LSLLSRYLRQQDLD
-75 WAGQKQQLQDW
+75 WANQKQQLQNW

-110 PAAQRLLRIG
+110 PAAQRLLRIS

-145 RRQEVATLTESCEWI
+145 RRQETAAPVQSREWI
-160 FYPSGGDGKPIPLRG
+160 FYPSGGDGKPIPLRA
-175 WGLPLPQGHVAIFL
+175 WGLLLPQAHVAIFL

-263 LGAGSRL
+263 LGAASRS
-270 QLRSVDLAILV
+270 QWRWVDLASLV
-281 REAWQSLEPLAKLR
+281 QEAWQSLEPLAKPR

-300 LSGARQA
+300 LSGLSQI

-323 LDNAIKYG
+323 LDNAVKYG

-341 SEGGSQVGLEVYDH
+341 SEQGSQVRLEVYDH
-355 GPGLPEDQFESVFQP
+355 GPGLPEDQFELVFQP

-396 EAHGGTV
+396 EVHGGTI

-408 PQTGGLWIQ
+408 PQTGGLWVQ
-417 VELPQK
+417 VELPRK
-423 RLDPT
+423 HLDPL

>member
-1 MAAQGVGRNGLE
+1 
-13 TGILIGLGVGL
+13 
-24 LCALVLLWQSRRRF
+24 
-38 RRELQ
+38 
-43 RLGSLV
+43 
-49 HLAMPLRSPEQM
+49 
-61 LSLLSRHLRQQELD
+61 
-75 WAGQKQQLQDW
+75 
-86 QYLSQR
+86 
-92 LPWGYLR
+92 
-99 VDENNVVLECN
+99 
-110 PAAQRLLRIG
+110 
-120 QWQPGIKLLLEW
+120 
-132 VRSYELDQLIEAT
+132 
-145 RRQEVATLTESCEWI
+145 
-160 FYPSGGDGKPIPLRG
+160 
-175 WGLPLPQGHVAIFL
+175 
-189 EDRLEAKMLAQ
+189 
-200 QRDRWASDVAHE
+200 VAHE

-263 LGAGSRL
+263 LGAASRS
-270 QLRSVDLAILV
+270 QWRWVDLASLV
-281 REAWQSLEPLAKLR
+281 QEAWQSVEPLVKPR

-300 LSGARQA
+300 LSGLSQI

-323 LDNAIKYG
+323 LDNAVKYG

-341 SEGGSQVGLEVYDH
+341 SEQGSQVQLEVYDH
-355 GPGLPEDQFESVFQP
+355 GPGLPEDQFELVFQP

-396 EAHGGTV
+396 EVHGGTI

-408 PQTGGLWIQ
+408 PQTGGLWVQ
-417 VELPQK
+417 VELPRK
-423 RLDPT
+423 HLDPL

>member
-1 MAAQGVGRNGLE
+1 MGLE
-13 TGILIGLGVGL
+13 AGILIGLGIGL
-24 LCALVLLWQSRRRF
+24 LCTLLLLWQTRRRF

-49 HLAMPLRSPEQM
+49 HLAMPLHSPEQM
-61 LSLLSRHLRQQELD
+61 LSLLSRHLRQQDLD
-75 WAGQKQQLQDW
+75 WANQKQQLQNW

-110 PAAQRLLRIG
+110 PAAQRLLRIS

-145 RRQEVATLTESCEWI
+145 RRQETAAPVQSREWI
-160 FYPSGGDGKPIPLRG
+160 FYPSGGDGKPIPLRA
-175 WGLPLPQGHVAIFL
+175 WGLLLPQAHVAIFL

-263 LGAGSRL
+263 LGAASRS
-270 QLRSVDLAILV
+270 QWRWVDLASLV
-281 REAWQSLEPLAKLR
+281 REAWQSVEPLAKPR

-300 LSGARQA
+300 LSGSSQI

-323 LDNAIKYG
+323 LDNAVKYG

-341 SEGGSQVGLEVYDH
+341 SEQGSQVRLEVYDH
-355 GPGLPEDQFESVFQP
+355 GPGLPEDQFELVFQP

-396 EAHGGTV
+396 EVHGGTI

-408 PQTGGLWIQ
+408 PQTGGLWVQ
-417 VELPQK
+417 VELPRK
-423 RLDPT
+423 HLDPL

>member
-1 MAAQGVGRNGLE
+1 MGLE
-13 TGILIGLGVGL
+13 AGILIGLGIGL
-24 LCALVLLWQSRRRF
+24 LCTLLLLWQTRRRF

-49 HLAMPLRSPEQM
+49 HLAMPLHSPEQM
-61 LSLLSRHLRQQELD
+61 LSLLSRHLRQQDLD
-75 WAGQKQQLQDW
+75 WANQKQQLQNW

-110 PAAQRLLRIG
+110 PAAQRLLRIS

-145 RRQEVATLTESCEWI
+145 RRQETAAPVQSREWI
-160 FYPSGGDGKPIPLRG
+160 FYPSGGDGKPIPLRA
-175 WGLPLPQGHVAIFL
+175 WGLLLPQAHVAIFL

-263 LGAGSRL
+263 LGAASRS
-270 QLRSVDLAILV
+270 QWRWVDLASLV
-281 REAWQSLEPLAKLR
+281 REAWQSVEPLAKPR

-300 LSGARQA
+300 LSGLSQI

-323 LDNAIKYG
+323 LDNAVKYG

-341 SEGGSQVGLEVYDH
+341 SEQGSQVRLEVYDH
-355 GPGLPEDQFESVFQP
+355 GPGLPEDQFELVFQP

-396 EAHGGTV
+396 EVHGGTI

-408 PQTGGLWIQ
+408 PQTGGLWVQ
-417 VELPQK
+417 VELPRK
-423 RLDPT
+423 HLDPL

>member
-1 MAAQGVGRNGLE
+1 MGLE
-13 TGILIGLGVGL
+13 AGILIGLGIGL
-24 LCALVLLWQSRRRF
+24 LCTLLLLWQTRRRF
-38 RRELQ
+38 RCELQ

-49 HLAMPLRSPEQM
+49 HLAMPLHSPEQM
-61 LSLLSRHLRQQELD
+61 LSLLSRYLRQQDLD
-75 WAGQKQQLQDW
+75 WANQKQQLQNW

-110 PAAQRLLRIG
+110 PAAQRLLRIS

-145 RRQEVATLTESCEWI
+145 RRQETAAPVQSREWI
-160 FYPSGGDGKPIPLRG
+160 FYPSGGDGKPIPLRA
-175 WGLPLPQGHVAIFL
+175 WGLLLPQAHVAIFL

-249 SHLVQDLLELSALN
+249 SRLVQDLLELSALN
-263 LGAGSRL
+263 LGAASRS
-270 QLRSVDLAILV
+270 QWRWVDLASLV
-281 REAWQSLEPLAKLR
+281 QEAWQSLEPLAKPR

-300 LSGARQA
+300 LSGLSQI

-323 LDNAIKYG
+323 LDNAVKYG

-341 SEGGSQVGLEVYDH
+341 SEQGSQVRLEVYDH
-355 GPGLPEDQFESVFQP
+355 GPGLPEDQFELVFQP

-396 EAHGGTV
+396 EVHGGTI

-408 PQTGGLWIQ
+408 PQTGGLWVQ
-417 VELPQK
+417 VELPRK
-423 RLDPT
+423 HLDPL

>member
-1 MAAQGVGRNGLE
+1 MGLE
-13 TGILIGLGVGL
+13 AGILIGLGIGL
-24 LCALVLLWQSRRRF
+24 LCTLLLLWQTRRRF

-43 RLGSLV
+43 QLGSLV
-49 HLAMPLRSPEQM
+49 HLAMPLHSLEQM
-61 LSLLSRHLRQQELD
+61 LSLLSRYLRQQDLD
-75 WAGQKQQLQDW
+75 WANQKQQLQNW

-110 PAAQRLLRIG
+110 PAAQRLLRIS

-145 RRQEVATLTESCEWI
+145 RRQETAAPVQSREWI
-160 FYPSGGDGKPIPLRG
+160 FYPSGGDGKPIPLRA
-175 WGLPLPQGHVAIFL
+175 WGLLLPQAHVAIFL

-263 LGAGSRL
+263 LGAASRS
-270 QLRSVDLAILV
+270 QWRWVDLASLV
-281 REAWQSLEPLAKLR
+281 REAWQSVEPLAKPR

-300 LSGARQA
+300 LSGLSQI

-323 LDNAIKYG
+323 LDNAVKYG

-341 SEGGSQVGLEVYDH
+341 SEQGSQVRLEVYDH
-355 GPGLPEDQFESVFQP
+355 GPGLPEDQFELVFQP

-396 EAHGGTV
+396 EVHGGTI

-408 PQTGGLWIQ
+408 PQTGGLWVQ
-417 VELPQK
+417 VELPRK
-423 RLDPT
+423 HLDPL